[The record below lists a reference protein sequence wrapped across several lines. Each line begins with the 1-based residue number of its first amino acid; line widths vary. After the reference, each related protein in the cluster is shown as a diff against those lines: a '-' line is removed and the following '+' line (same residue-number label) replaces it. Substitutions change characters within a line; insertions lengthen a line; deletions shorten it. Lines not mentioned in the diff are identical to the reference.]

1 MVLLPLFNSLT
12 MAFVQPPFGEKNTSQ
27 VFVFSWGRIG
37 KGEKTIQMI
46 KLKTNR
52 EVLILFIGFLLF
64 LHSL

>member
-1 MVLLPLFNSLT
+1 
-12 MAFVQPPFGEKNTSQ
+12 VQPPFGEKNTSQ